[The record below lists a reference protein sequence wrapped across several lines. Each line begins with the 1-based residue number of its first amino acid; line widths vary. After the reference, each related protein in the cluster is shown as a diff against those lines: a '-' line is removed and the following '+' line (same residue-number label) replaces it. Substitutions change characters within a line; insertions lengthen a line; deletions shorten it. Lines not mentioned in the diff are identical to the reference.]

1 MNLGRVRRVSSGG
14 GSSAPE
20 SRIEPTDD
28 KRGLSA
34 DPSSPPS
41 DAELLQRIQAD
52 DLDAFEILFER
63 HRAVV
68 FRTAYGLL
76 GDRGAAEE
84 VLMDTFGRA
93 YRHRAILRLDVSPVP
108 WLNRVAL
115 NLCYSRH
122 ARRRLPTQGID
133 VGEAV
138 HLRDG
143 GVQPE
148 AWAEHA
154 EMRRSV
160 RRGISALPERQ
171 RSVVILYYLHGLSLQ
186 ETATALG
193 VRLGTVKSRLHYAVR
208 ALRSHLQLEGHPD
221 APQLEAAGTAR
232 VVGGPTIARTP
243 RNAGS

>member
-1 MNLGRVRRVSSGG
+1 MVSW
-14 GSSAPE
+14 GSKRAPE
-20 SRIEPTDD
+20 SRIDPTDD
-28 KRGLSA
+28 KRGLAA

-52 DLDAFEILFER
+52 DLDAFEIFFER

-93 YRHRAILRLDVSPVP
+93 HRHRAILRRDVSPVP
-108 WLNRVAL
+108 WLNRVAM

-154 EMRRSV
+154 EMRQSV
-160 RRGISALPERQ
+160 RRGISALPDKQ

-193 VRLGTVKSRLHYAVR
+193 VRLGTVKSRLHYAVH
-208 ALRSHLQLEGHPD
+208 ALRSHLQDEDQPVIHADEPMGATPSPLTPN
-221 APQLEAAGTAR
+221 
-232 VVGGPTIARTP
+232 VVGTP
-243 RNAGS
+243 RRAGS

>member
-1 MNLGRVRRVSSGG
+1 M
-14 GSSAPE
+14 
-20 SRIEPTDD
+20 
-28 KRGLSA
+28 
-34 DPSSPPS
+34 
-41 DAELLQRIQAD
+41 LQRIQAD
-52 DLDAFEILFER
+52 DLDAFEIFFER
-63 HRAVV
+63 HRSVV

-76 GDRGAAEE
+76 GDPGAAEE

-93 YRHRAILRLDVSPVP
+93 HRHRAILRLDVSPVP
-108 WLNRVAL
+108 WLNRVAM

-154 EMRRSV
+154 EMRQSV
-160 RRGISALPERQ
+160 RRGISALPEKQ

-193 VRLGTVKSRLHYAVR
+193 VRLGTVKSRLHYAVHSLR
-208 ALRSHLQLEGHPD
+208 AHLQREDQPAIRAG
-221 APQLEAAGTAR
+221 EAAGELSAPATLNA
-232 VVGGPTIARTP
+232 VRTP
-243 RNAGS
+243 PKAGS

>member
-1 MNLGRVRRVSSGG
+1 MVMR
-14 GSSAPE
+14 GSKRAPE

-28 KRGLSA
+28 KQGLPA

-41 DAELLQRIQAD
+41 DAELLRRIQAD
-52 DLDAFEILFER
+52 DLDAFEMFFER
-63 HRAVV
+63 HRAIV

-84 VLMDTFGRA
+84 VLMDTFSRA
-93 YRHRAILRLDVSPVP
+93 HRHRAILRLDVSPVP
-108 WLNRVAL
+108 WLNRVAM

-122 ARRRLPTQGID
+122 ARRRLPTQAID

-148 AWAEHA
+148 DWAEHA
-154 EMRRSV
+154 EMRQSV
-160 RRGISALPERQ
+160 RRGISALPEKQ

-193 VRLGTVKSRLHYAVR
+193 VRLGTVKSRLHYAVHS
-208 ALRSHLQLEGHPD
+208 LRSHLQHEEGTGV
-221 APQLEAAGTAR
+221 AAAERQRSAR
-232 VVGGPTIARTP
+232 GDEGATQARLP
-243 RNAGS
+243 RKATS